1 MRLVKYIIVS
11 LVPLILEIRLIVLYP
26 MSAILTIFC
35 NIMVD
40 PLQPRARDDLELL
53 NLTPELLK
61 GMRSRALTQNEIA
74 NIKLVDSFVA
84 ELTRLGSQAITKAE
98 TTNTE

>member
-1 MRLVKYIIVS
+1 
-11 LVPLILEIRLIVLYP
+11 
-26 MSAILTIFC
+26 
-35 NIMVD
+35 MVD

-61 GMRSRALTQNEIA
+61 GMRSRTLTRNEIA

-98 TTNTE
+98 TTRDTE